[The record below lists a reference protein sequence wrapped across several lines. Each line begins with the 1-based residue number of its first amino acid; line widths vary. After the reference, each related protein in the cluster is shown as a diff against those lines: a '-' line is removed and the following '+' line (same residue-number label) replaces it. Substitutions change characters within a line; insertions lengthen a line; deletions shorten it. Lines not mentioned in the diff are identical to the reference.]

1 MGIERSGN
9 VLNAAM
15 ATVLDRIRAEQELT
29 YAEII
34 KRTGLPRRTIGRIF
48 HDERVMDT
56 DQLVKCCAALG
67 VTVSHVVNEAVKL
80 TEQHR

>member
-1 MGIERSGN
+1 MGIEQSGN
-9 VLNAAM
+9 PLNAAM
-15 ATVLDRIRAEQELT
+15 ATVLDRVRAERKLT

-34 KRTGLPRRTIGRIF
+34 YRTGLPRRTIGRIF

-67 VTVSHVVNEAVKL
+67 VSVSYVVNEAVKL
-80 TEQHR
+80 VEKEW